1 MIEENRMN
9 RYYYACSD
17 ETHSALMKISRGDS
31 FIGNV
36 LWASVYAIVNRVYF
50 QTYETVIAL
59 ADTKGDCLC
68 AKLKLEGLEND
79 NFFTVVKR
87 VRDIFLRNSVSCKA
101 DIWIGRDRHEKNESK
116 SIFWMDDS
124 DCTKGKQF
132 IWLCEEKEELIGVNT
147 YFLRIFAKVALFLL
161 KNPEKLIGQLSECF
175 RDDFDKI
182 CNYFN
187 DTERDYSER
196 QSVYD
201 EFVYQARENNEA
213 VALIYEEKQYTYG
226 KLLCMVNRE
235 IQWLKKF
242 GVKEHDVVGVFL
254 DSKIE
259 QILSIFA
266 ILGCG
271 AVYLPI
277 EVTYPADRIQYMLED
292 SGAKSLI
299 CSSRFCQEE
308 ISFGGIQVIEA
319 RGICV
324 ENIDSLPIEEL
335 CIDTGIVIGDDSAY
349 IMYTSGS
356 TGRPKGVE
364 ICNKS
369 ILRLVKN
376 NGFLDISAKDKILQT
391 STIVFD
397 ASIIEIYGSLLN
409 GACLVLSNKQDIIDP
424 KRIRKL
430 IQDNHITIMWL
441 SSPLFSQLSSQDP
454 PMFSGVEH
462 LMVGGDVLSPKHIN
476 TVRNCCEGIEIING
490 YGPTENTTFSTTYS
504 IKEDY
509 VSSIPIGR
517 PIHNSTAYILNSKH
531 ELQPIGAIGEI
542 CVGGLGIAKGY
553 LHNDELNKQKFI
565 NNPFG
570 EGKLYLTGD
579 NGFWTEEGVIE
590 FTGRKD
596 YQFKVNGFRVEM
608 GEIEAEVL
616 KCPGVGSTVALVEKI
631 EGQNKIVLVYSGK
644 ENENIVKGFLK
655 EHLPTYM
662 FPNYVLHMDI
672 PLNENGK
679 IDRGIVRNRLV
690 ELEGEGT
697 VVEQLSEIQRAV
709 SDVVNSISNTKYI
722 KLDDNLFELY
732 FDSLKMAIL
741 ITHLNDIFQSNL
753 LFNEVYMAPTIRQ
766 VSNLLENKKTGEE
779 KNLQKVGFQ
788 AKYSASPAQRRIFFA
803 SHSDKGEMSYNVPAL
818 FRFHKAVDISKIKDV
833 WQQII
838 DRHEALRTRF
848 IIDGAELFQVIDNP
862 YEITVH
868 TSQCDEDNLHAH
880 VATLIKRFDL
890 ENGPL
895 FCVNVISTE
904 IALYMLV
911 DIHHIVVDGFS
922 ENIIMNEFTNLFKGK
937 ALSDLEFQNK
947 DIIYSRNLL
956 FDDEVMKKQEQYWT
970 SALGEVAISDDI
982 ITDYFRNSN
991 KRIGCEKAYR
1001 IGDKITVDNIK
1012 DYSVQNNSTVFSIL
1026 LACMYLTV
1034 WKYSDKQRI
1043 LAGVPFSG
1051 RTMSGMNDVVGMFV
1065 NVMPVVAEVIPNE
1078 TVDGFIKKV
1087 RDVILLSYEN
1097 QEYQFDSLVEK
1108 LNIPR
1113 EKNRNPLFNFS
1124 FNVTWSDDT
1133 YIIDEQGTNWLQ
1145 TVDLTYD
1152 VVKFDFSIV
1161 VILSGTGISLKVQY
1175 DKTLYTEA
1183 TISNFVNCYEKVLHC
1198 VLQDHRRKLCEL
1210 DVASE
1215 RDREIISMEFNNTKV
1230 HYGDFNNVIEALEAT
1245 AKKYPNKNAVS
1256 YRDRSLTYKE
1266 LIGLANTG
1274 AGFLQEMGVHLGDR
1288 VAILVENKL
1297 DQILSI
1303 LAILSAGGVY
1313 VPIDVDY
1320 PKSRIRDILSN
1331 AGTKILMTDRIKDS
1345 LSFDGLATF
1354 TVEQMCTYEGN
1365 ASVKLDTTPN
1375 SLAYIMYTSG
1385 TTGKPKGVMVNHKAI
1400 MRLIINTNFV
1410 HLNENDNLLQTSS
1423 IVFDASAF
1431 EIWSALMNG
1440 MTFYL
1445 SDKADL
1451 FDFERLT
1458 DIIRGK
1464 KISVMWLSAPLFRKI
1479 GQNAPE
1485 CFNGLKWLLIGGDVV
1500 PKDVVENVKRA
1511 CSGIRIIDGYG
1522 PTENTTFSTCFEIDY
1537 VDRKDIPIGKPINNS
1552 EVYILDA
1559 WKHLQPVGAVGE
1571 IFVGGDGLADGYSND
1586 LDLTTSKFLEIDIG
1600 GISKRLY
1607 ATGDMGY
1614 WMQDGNIVF
1623 LGRKD
1628 QQVKIRGF
1636 RIETEEIVQA
1646 ALRNK
1651 FVNDAVVLAQ
1661 KQEDSLALFCVCSD
1675 KGKDA
1680 AESSLENQIRL
1691 FLKRELP
1698 EFMVPRYII
1707 CLDSMPL
1714 NVNGKIE
1721 TARLKEYL
1729 EDSQKQEHDICA
1741 DIEFSTIY
1749 EKDICQIWN
1758 EILPSKSSN
1767 IDTNF
1772 FDAGGNSMY
1781 LMKVFDK
1788 LNEKYGKVVSM
1799 SELFVYTTIRELAQ
1813 CFAQRLGTDNKP
1825 EEMKLKAG
1833 VLLPSPIR
1841 NSGRFQYSFSI
1852 EQERYQ
1858 EFIEKLHNKTHLPAE
1873 GKNDKKQVIYNQG
1886 IFMLMWAMAL
1896 DGVANENINFTVYD
1910 SINSCYVR
1918 LKNVL
1923 KSSID
1928 SVDDLLHQYLDFMNQ
1943 VSENQDGNMLHNLD
1957 FENHQMNLESARILF
1972 AIGTVPKRIRR
1983 EFLITLC
1990 LIKQADRIVFEMN
2003 YDQERCADSVAEEL
2017 LKNFSDITNYV
2028 MTAF

>member
-1 MIEENRMN
+1 MLEENGMN
-9 RYYYACSD
+9 RYCYVCLD
-17 ETHSALMKISRGDS
+17 ETQSALTRISRGDS
-31 FIGNV
+31 FIENV
-36 LWASVYAIVNRVYF
+36 LWASVYVIVNKLYF
-50 QTYETVIAL
+50 QTDETIISL
-59 ADTKGDCLC
+59 EDTKGDYLC
-68 AKLKLEGLEND
+68 VKFKLEGLEKD

-87 VRDIFLRNSVSCKA
+87 IRDGFLSNSVSCKA
-101 DIWIGRDRHEKNESK
+101 DVWIGKDRHEKTESK
-116 SIFWMDDS
+116 SIFWMDDR

-132 IWLCEEKEELIGVNT
+132 IWLCEEKEEFVGVNT
-147 YFLRIFAKVALFLL
+147 FFLRIFAKVALFLL
-161 KNPEKLIGQLSECF
+161 ENPEKLIGQLSECF

-187 DTERDYSER
+187 DTKKDYSER

-201 EFVYQARENNEA
+201 EFVHQVRENKEA
-213 VALIYEEKQYTYG
+213 VALIYEEKQYTYE
-226 KLLCMVNRE
+226 KLLCMVSRE
-235 IQWLKKF
+235 TQRLKKF
-242 GVKEHDVVGVFL
+242 GVKKHDVIGVFL

-277 EVTYPADRIQYMLED
+277 DVTYPTDRIQYMLED
-292 SGAKSLI
+292 SRAKSLI
-299 CSSRFCQEE
+299 CSSRFCQEG
-308 ISFGGIQVIEA
+308 INFGDVQVIETK
-319 RGICV
+319 GGNL
-324 ENIDSLPIEEL
+324 ENNDNLTLEEL
-335 CIDTGIVIGDDSAY
+335 CFDTGGVVGDDSAY
-349 IMYTSGS
+349 IMYTSGT
-356 TGRPKGVE
+356 TGKPKGVE
-364 ICNKS
+364 ICHKS

-409 GACLVLSNKQDIIDP
+409 GACLVLSNKQDIVDP
-424 KRIRKL
+424 RSLRKL
-430 IQDNHITIMWL
+430 IQDNRITIMWL
-441 SSPLFSQLSSQDP
+441 SSPLFSQLSNQDP
-454 PMFSGVEH
+454 TIFSGVGH

-476 TVRNCCEGIEIING
+476 MVRNCCEEIEIING

-504 IKEDY
+504 INGDY
-509 VSSIPIGR
+509 ESSIPIGR
-517 PIHNSTAYILNSKH
+517 PIHNSTVYILNSKH

-565 NNPFG
+565 KNPFG
-570 EGKLYLTGD
+570 EGKLYMTGD
-579 NGFWTEEGVIE
+579 NGFWTEDGVIV
-590 FTGRKD
+590 FIGRKD

-616 KCPGVGSTVALVEKI
+616 KCPGVGNAVALVEKI

-644 ENENIVKGFLK
+644 ENENIVKGFLR
-655 EHLPTYM
+655 EYLPTYM

-679 IDRGIVRNRLV
+679 IDRGIIRNCLIK
-690 ELEGEGT
+690 LEGEGK
-697 VVEQLSEIQRAV
+697 VVEQLSEIQQAV

-722 KLDDNLFELY
+722 KLDDNLFELN
-732 FDSLKMAIL
+732 FDSLKMAVL
-741 ITHLNDIFQSNL
+741 ITHLNDIFQANL
-753 LFNEVYMAPTIRQ
+753 LFNEVYVVPTIRQ
-766 VSNLLENKKTGEE
+766 VSNLLESKKADEK
-779 KNLQKVGFQ
+779 KNLQNVELKE
-788 AKYSASPAQRRIFFA
+788 KYLSSPAQKRIFFA
-803 SHSDKGEMSYNVPAL
+803 SHSDKSEISYNIPIL

-833 WQQII
+833 WQHII

-848 IIDGAELFQVIDNP
+848 TIDGAELFQIIDDP
-862 YEITVH
+862 YEVTVH

-880 VATLIKRFDL
+880 VSTLIKRFDL

-895 FCVNVISTE
+895 FSVDVINTGR
-904 IALYMLV
+904 ALYMLV

-922 ENIIMNEFTNLFKGK
+922 ENIIVNEFAKLFKGQT
-937 ALSDLEFQNK
+937 LSHLKYQNK
-947 DIIYSRNLL
+947 DITYSRNFL
-956 FDDEVMKKQEQYWT
+956 FDDKAMKKKEEYWI
-970 SALGEVAISDDI
+970 SSLGEVDISDDI

-991 KRIGCEKAYR
+991 KRIGGEKTYR
-1001 IGDKITVDNIK
+1001 IGDKITVDNIR
-1012 DYSVQNNSTVFSIL
+1012 DFSVKNSSTVFSIL
-1026 LACMYLTV
+1026 LACMYITV

-1043 LAGVPFSG
+1043 VAGIPFSG
-1051 RTMSGMNDVVGMFV
+1051 RTMGGMNDVVGMFV
-1065 NVMPVVAEVIPNE
+1065 NVMPVVASVLPNE
-1078 TVDGFIKKV
+1078 TVDEFIKNV
-1087 RDVILLSYEN
+1087 RDVILLSYKN

-1108 LNIPR
+1108 LNISR
-1113 EKNRNPLFNFS
+1113 ERNRNPLFNFS
-1124 FNVTWSDDT
+1124 FNVAWSDDK
-1133 YIIDEQGTNWLQ
+1133 YLIDEQGTNWLEI
-1145 TVDLTYD
+1145 VDLAYA

-1161 VILSGTGISLKVQY
+1161 VILSDSGISLKVQY
-1175 DKTLYTEA
+1175 DKTLYKEE
-1183 TISNFVNCYEKVLHC
+1183 TISNFVNCYKNILHC
-1198 VLQDHRRKLCEL
+1198 VLQNHEKKLCEL
-1210 DVASE
+1210 DVVPE
-1215 RDREIISMEFNNTKV
+1215 RDRDIILLEFNNTKV
-1230 HYGDFNNVIEALEAT
+1230 HYGDFNNVIEVLEAT
-1245 AKKYPNKNAVS
+1245 AKKHPNKNAVS
-1256 YRDRSLTYKE
+1256 YRDRTLTYKE
-1266 LIGLANTG
+1266 LIDLANMG

-1320 PKSRIRDILSN
+1320 PESRIRDILLN
-1331 AGTKILMTDRIKDS
+1331 AEVKILITDRIKDS
-1345 LSFDGLATF
+1345 FIFDGLATF
-1354 TVEQMCTYEGN
+1354 TVEQMCAYEGN
-1365 ASVKLDTTPN
+1365 ACVELATTPS

-1385 TTGKPKGVMVNHKAI
+1385 TTGTPKGVMVSHKAI

-1423 IVFDASAF
+1423 IVFDASTF
-1431 EIWSALMNG
+1431 EIWGALMNG

-1451 FDFERLT
+1451 FDFERLI

-1479 GQNAPE
+1479 GQNTPE
-1485 CFNGLKWLLIGGDVV
+1485 SFNGLKWLLIGGDVV
-1500 PKDVVENVKRA
+1500 PKDVVENVKRV

-1522 PTENTTFSTCFEIDY
+1522 PTENTTFSTCFEIDH

-1559 WKHLQPVGAVGE
+1559 WKHLQPIGAVGE
-1571 IFVGGDGLADGYSND
+1571 IFVGGYGLADGYSND

-1600 GISKRLY
+1600 GIPKRLY

-1636 RIETEEIVQA
+1636 RIETDEIVQV
-1646 ALRNK
+1646 ALQNE

-1661 KQEDSLALFCVCSD
+1661 KQEDSLTLFCVCSD
-1675 KGKDA
+1675 KGKDTA
-1680 AESSLENQIRL
+1680 GSSLENQIRL
-1691 FLKRELP
+1691 FLKKKLP

-1721 TARLKEYL
+1721 TARLKENL
-1729 EDSQKQEHDICA
+1729 ENSRKQEHDIFT

-1749 EKDICQIWN
+1749 EKDIYQIWN
-1758 EILPSKSSN
+1758 EILPTQSSD

-1781 LMKVFDK
+1781 LMTIFNK
-1788 LNEKYGKVVSM
+1788 LNEKYGKIVSM

-1813 CFAQRLGTDNKP
+1813 CFAQRLEMDNKP
-1825 EEMKLKAG
+1825 EVMKFKAG
-1833 VLLPSPIR
+1833 VLSPSKIL
-1841 NSGRFQYSFSI
+1841 NSGVFQYSFSI

-1858 EFIEKLHNKTHLPAE
+1858 EFIEKLHNKTHLPVE

-1886 IFMLMWAMAL
+1886 IFMLMWAMTL
-1896 DGVANENINFTVYD
+1896 DDVANENINFTVYD
-1910 SINSCYVR
+1910 SVNACYVR
-1918 LKNVL
+1918 MKNVL
-1923 KSSID
+1923 KSSIG
-1928 SVDDLLHQYLDFMNQ
+1928 SADDFLHQYLDFMNQ
-1943 VSENQDGNMLHNLD
+1943 ISENLNCKMLRNLD
-1957 FENHQMNLESARILF
+1957 FENQQINAESARILF
-1972 AIGTVPKRIRR
+1972 AIGTVPKNIRK

-1990 LIKQADRIVFEMN
+1990 LINRADRIVFEMY

-2028 MTAF
+2028 MTIF